1 MMVTTI
7 LFKGGGWVISRFKK
21 ELASW
26 DTLSTAKIIS
36 GKNARAWVSLVS
48 YLKK

>member
-7 LFKGGGWVISRFKK
+7 LFKGGMGYKFKK
-21 ELASW
+21 ELASC

-36 GKNARAWVSLVS
+36 GKNAWAWVSLVS
-48 YLKK
+48 YLKQ